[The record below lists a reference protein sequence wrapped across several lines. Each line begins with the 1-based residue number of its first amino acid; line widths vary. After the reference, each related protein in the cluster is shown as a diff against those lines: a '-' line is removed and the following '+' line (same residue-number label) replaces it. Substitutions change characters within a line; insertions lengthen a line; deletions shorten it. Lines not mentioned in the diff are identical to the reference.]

1 MMLYIRQNVEYETL
15 PLKDWGTLD
24 NDVEKKK
31 TFWPFFNAITLTQVD
46 IVAIFHSWSGGIS
59 LRQPPWKCA
68 DCATLIWVQGV
79 CEASQTF
86 PSVEICFARK
96 RALPW
101 QGHRWRCSVR
111 GSPAFAYCTNEPVWA
126 RLSNGYK
133 AVGGLLFEL
142 FLGEFC
148 GIPRIFERRQGRGAA
163 VSQSRSNLS
172 QSAHLFH
179 HSSSLT
185 GCQSVCSPLRKQQQL
200 QTIYYPLVTLPL
212 KKNGKRNRFCVKKNN
227 DEVPAAAITARL
239 CCILI
244 GLANVFSAGH
254 FHPWPSLKQDNHERE
269 FFPGCWIH

>member
-1 MMLYIRQNVEYETL
+1 MMWR
-15 PLKDWGTLD
+15 
-24 NDVEKKK
+24 KKK
-31 TFWPFFNAITLTQVD
+31 AFWPFFNAITLTQVG
-46 IVAIFHSWSGGIS
+46 IVAIFHSWTGGIS
-59 LRQPPWKCA
+59 LRQPPWKFA

-101 QGHRWRCSVR
+101 QGHRWRCWVR

-126 RLSNGYK
+126 RWSNGCK
-133 AVGGLLFEL
+133 AVGGFLFEL
-142 FLGEFC
+142 LLGEFC

-212 KKNGKRNRFCVKKNN
+212 KKNGKLNRFCVKKKN

-244 GLANVFSAGH
+244 GLANVFLLVISILGPVWNKIIMRGSFSQAV
-254 FHPWPSLKQDNHERE
+254 E
-269 FFPGCWIH
+269 FISFQLCPGI